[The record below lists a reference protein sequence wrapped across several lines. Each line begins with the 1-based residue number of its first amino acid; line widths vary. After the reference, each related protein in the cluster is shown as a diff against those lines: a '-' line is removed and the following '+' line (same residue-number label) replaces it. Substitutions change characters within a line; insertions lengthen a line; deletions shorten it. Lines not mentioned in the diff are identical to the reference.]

1 MLRWALAV
9 IVLLAAVAG
18 LTLGVLNPD
27 TATLD
32 LGFLQLELSLGAL
45 IALAIA
51 FGIVLGLL
59 LAPLI
64 RPRKKASVNT
74 GSAVAA
80 AEQNQHRALDG

>member
-1 MLRWALAV
+1 MWRWVLGL
-9 IVLLAAVAG
+9 IVLVAAAAG

-27 TATLD
+27 PATLD
-32 LGFLQLELSLGAL
+32 LIFFTLRLSLGAL

-64 RPRKKASVNT
+64 RPRRKPQVSTA
-74 GSAVAA
+74 SAVTAS
-80 AEQNQHRALDG
+80 EQNQHRALDG